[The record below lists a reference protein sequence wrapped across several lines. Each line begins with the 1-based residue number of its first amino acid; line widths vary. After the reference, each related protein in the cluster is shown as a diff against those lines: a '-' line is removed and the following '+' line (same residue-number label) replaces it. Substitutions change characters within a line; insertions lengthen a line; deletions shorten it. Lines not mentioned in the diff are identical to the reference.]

1 MLVGLL
7 TGRVVGFGV
16 AQKICWQCNAYKRK
30 GLKVAEYPPHPCKTN
45 HFGSSASMET
55 SVAVRMQA
63 QLADKGARLSV
74 VVGDC
79 DTHVDAHLNSCP
91 TPELRNV
98 IKCQD
103 LNHMAKNIKKILMA
117 IKERYFKGNPKVLTP
132 LMIGYLVSTFT
143 RVVYRHRV
151 DPRHSVVPLEVVDLF
166 SDAVPLFDEDRP
178 DSVDPARQRQQ
189 EDNSISEIISKEL
202 MSDLVKADA
211 YGPDYSE
218 FEFAG
223 NQNVNDHSSK
233 TIPATSP
240 HHSSE

>member
-1 MLVGLL
+1 
-7 TGRVVGFGV
+7 
-16 AQKICWQCNAYKRK
+16 
-30 GLKVAEYPPHPCKTN
+30 
-45 HFGSSASMET
+45 
-55 SVAVRMQA
+55 
-63 QLADKGARLSV
+63 
-74 VVGDC
+74 
-79 DTHVDAHLNSCP
+79 
-91 TPELRNV
+91 
-98 IKCQD
+98 
-103 LNHMAKNIKKILMA
+103 MAKNIKKILMA
-117 IKERYFKGNPKVLTP
+117 IKEKYFKGNPKVLTP

-189 EDNSISEIISKEL
+189 EDNSISEIISKQL
-202 MSDLVKADA
+202 MSGLVKAED

-218 FEFAG
+218 FEFAE
-223 NQNVNDHSSK
+223 NQNVNDQSSK